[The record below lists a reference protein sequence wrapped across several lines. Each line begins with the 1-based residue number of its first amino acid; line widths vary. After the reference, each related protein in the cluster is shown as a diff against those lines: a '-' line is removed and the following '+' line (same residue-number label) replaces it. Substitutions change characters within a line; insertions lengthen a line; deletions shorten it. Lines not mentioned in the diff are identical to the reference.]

1 MGESVIGRNR
11 ELRVG
16 ERFLGSVPAGLSAL
30 VLEGEPGIGKRLGQG
45 FGPPKH
51 LRAVALRRRLGER
64 G

>member
-1 MGESVIGRNR
+1 MVESVIGRNR

-30 VLEGEPGIGKRLGQG
+30 VLEGEPGIGKG